1 MPTTTNAAAPTS
13 TAADH
18 GHATLR
24 VLCVED
30 HADTLSTMCKLLSR
44 SGYLVTAA
52 GSVAEARRL
61 MAACIEPFDV
71 LLADVELP
79 DGSALTLMNHPSGP
93 RPRVGIVLSGY
104 GMAEDIARSTAA
116 CFADHLIKPVLFEN
130 LQKSIAAALAASLP
144 IQPRQ
149 STRMDVPPKLPR
161 PLPPLTST
169 ASRTARAV

>member
-1 MPTTTNAAAPTS
+1 MS
-13 TAADH
+13 AAD
-18 GHATLR
+18 AAVRPNSPTLR

-30 HADTLSTMCKLLSR
+30 HADTLYTMCKLLSR

-52 GSVAEARRL
+52 GSVAEARRI

-79 DGSALTLMNHPSGP
+79 DGSALTLMDHPSGQ

-104 GMAEDIARSTAA
+104 AMAEDIARSTAA
-116 CFADHLIKPVLFEN
+116 GFADHLTKPVLFEH

-144 IQPRQ
+144 IQ
-149 STRMDVPPKLPR
+149 STQLNPPPKLQR
-161 PLPPLTST
+161 TLPTTS
-169 ASRTARAV
+169 AALLTARLV